1 MSMFID
7 KTFAHDIE
15 VANSDGVTIYYRWIN
30 NNTELEV
37 SCRGQSYDSY
47 GNEYTGSVV
56 IPESVQYEDNIFQ
69 VTSIGVCA
77 FRNCSG
83 LTSVTIPNSVKSV
96 NQYAFDDTQWYD
108 NQPDG
113 LVYAGKFAYK
123 YKGAMPSNTKITLLE
138 GTIGIAGG
146 AFKDCSNLISINMP
160 NSIQSIGEWAFHGCS
175 GLASITIP
183 GNVTSI
189 GMYTFWKCSALTSL
203 TIPNSVKSISDWAF
217 YGCSKLTSVTIGTG
231 LTSISSNPFEHCP
244 NLESIKVES
253 GNKT

>member
-1 MSMFID
+1 MKNSFLQLLLAVLMSMIGA
-7 KTFAHDIE
+7 KSFAHDIE
-15 VANSDGVTIYYRWIN
+15 AVNTDGVTIYYNWN
-30 NNTELEV
+30 NEAKTELAV
-37 SCRGQSYDSY
+37 SYRGDSYDSY
-47 GNEYTGSVV
+47 SNEYSGNIV
-56 IPESVQYEDNIFQ
+56 IPESVKYEDRIFQ

-77 FRNCSG
+77 FRSCSG
-83 LTSVTIPNSVKSV
+83 LTSVTIPNSVISLS
-96 NQYAFDDTQWYD
+96 QYAFDDTQWYD
-108 NQPDG
+108 SQPDG

-189 GMYTFWKCSALTSL
+189 GMYTFMDC
-203 TIPNSVKSISDWAF
+203 I
-217 YGCSKLTSVTIGTG
+217 
-231 LTSISSNPFEHCP
+231 
-244 NLESIKVES
+244 
-253 GNKT
+253 